1 MRLFEIELMDFNNTE
16 EENSSS
22 KLTFSVK
29 NIVGG
34 ENKKKRKN
42 QIDFGNISFK
52 IFETSVIEGIELR
65 YVYDEYSQILSG
77 NYIPICIDLT

>member
-22 KLTFSVK
+22 KLTFSIQ

-34 ENKKKRKN
+34 VNKKKKN
-42 QIDFGNISFK
+42 QVEFGNISFK
-52 IFETSVIEGIELR
+52 IFDASVIDGIELR
-65 YVYDEYSQILSG
+65 YVYDEQSQILSG
-77 NYIPICIDLT
+77 NHIPICINLP